1 MRLNWNI
8 AWLALVTILAA
19 GCRTPSVEQ
28 TESENAAVTE
38 IVLPDT
44 MPFAMSSAIVDT
56 NALAVPKTEMPV
68 LESTAQTNLPA
79 LEHYIT
85 PATGWLPLAAW
96 SLGNGFNKPQKIGPG
111 QYAVVTRQG
120 ALVVNLGSQIARW
133 DGTQISLGFAPKV
146 ITGQPHI
153 HAIDAQKML
162 EPLLHRSPPISKPG
176 RLIVIDPGHGGTDG
190 GTQGTKQQLE
200 KNYALDWALR
210 LAPLLQTNGWRVQLT
225 RTTDLDLSVTNR
237 VAFADRV
244 GADLFVSLHFNG
256 LNAQANH
263 SGIQTFCL
271 TPAGMPSAVT
281 RGYEDNPRAEFP
293 NNSFDRENLQY
304 AFRIHREL
312 LATTRA
318 TDGGVRH
325 ARFMGVLRGQRRP
338 AVLIEGGFLSTP
350 AEATRIATPSY
361 RQKLAEAVARAL
373 AP

>member
-1 MRLNWNI
+1 MSLDMVETNVLQLPK
-8 AWLALVTILAA
+8 AE
-19 GCRTPSVEQ
+19 TPMV
-28 TESENAAVTE
+28 
-38 IVLPDT
+38 
-44 MPFAMSSAIVDT
+44 
-56 NALAVPKTEMPV
+56 
-68 LESTAQTNLPA
+68 ESTVKTNLQA
-79 LEHYIT
+79 QQHYI
-85 PATGWLPLAAW
+85 PPVSGWFPLEAW
-96 SLGNGFNKPQKIGPG
+96 SLGNGLNKPQKIGPG

-120 ALVVNLGSQIARW
+120 VLVMNLGSQMARW
-133 DGTQISLGFAPKV
+133 DGTQISLGFAPR
-146 ITGQPHI
+146 IIAGQPHV
-153 HAIDAQKML
+153 HSIDAYKTL

-176 RLIVIDPGHGGTDG
+176 RLVVIDPGHGGADG
-190 GTQGTKQQLE
+190 GTHGTNQQLE

-210 LAPLLQTNGWRVQLT
+210 LAPLLQSNGWRVQLT

-244 GADLFVSLHFNG
+244 GADLFISLHFNG

-293 NNSFDRENLQY
+293 NNSFDLENLQY

-312 LATTRA
+312 LAATRA
-318 TDGGVRH
+318 VDGGVRH

-350 AEATRIATPSY
+350 AEASRIATPSY